1 MGWTGRTGVKD
12 IVSRNLVSDFCSW
25 QLPSKCEDI
34 VLSKK
39 KKDGVPTPGWGAVA
53 ATSEGVEASQGVVHK
68 CREGGDFIFQE
79 RQVDAVSAE

>member
-1 MGWTGRTGVKD
+1 MRTLFSV
-12 IVSRNLVSDFCSW
+12 
-25 QLPSKCEDI
+25 
-34 VLSKK
+34 K